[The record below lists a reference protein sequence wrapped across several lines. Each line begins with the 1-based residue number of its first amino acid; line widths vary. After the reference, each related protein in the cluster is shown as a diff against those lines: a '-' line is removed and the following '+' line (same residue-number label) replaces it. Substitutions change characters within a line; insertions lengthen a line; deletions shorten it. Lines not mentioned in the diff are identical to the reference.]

1 MLNILDEK
9 EIRTSESIENEYKH
23 CKFILTDYSGLE
35 NPSGRLYCVSTS
47 DESYR
52 EICRIANQF
61 ARQNIPSILMGSY
74 DNGGGPGVQYEVEG

>member
-35 NPSGRLYCVSTS
+35 NPSGRLCEYLG
-47 DESYR
+47 R
-52 EICRIANQF
+52 ELPGDLPD
-61 ARQNIPSILMGSY
+61 RQSVCEAKYP
-74 DNGGGPGVQYEVEG
+74 